1 MYGEDKGMSEN
12 MTRQPIRV
20 LNMFTIM
27 DRGGAETMV
36 MNYYR
41 HIDRTKVQFDFLV
54 HREQRGAY
62 DDEIERM
69 GGRIYRMCP
78 VYPQN
83 FSRYKRDLRTF
94 FRAHPEYKII
104 HSHMS
109 ELGYFAFREAE
120 RQGVPV
126 RICHAHNAPH
136 GFDAKMIM
144 RTYFKKRMMPYLTH
158 LFMCGEESG
167 KWLYGEKNK
176 SRFIMLNNAIDAAV
190 YSFDASKREEMRRQL
205 DLTDELVIGHVGRFN
220 PQKNHPFLLD
230 IFAALLKKEPNAA
243 LLLVGGGADMPKI
256 QAKAQELG
264 IAERVRFL
272 GVRSDV
278 ADLMQTMDVFAFPSL
293 YEGLPVTMVEA
304 QASGLP
310 CIISDKVPPECILT
324 DGLVNIMPLSV
335 SPEVW
340 AEKILTMRAVPR
352 TDRHEEIAAHGFD
365 ISTEAVKLQEFYL
378 KAYEQNC

>member
-1 MYGEDKGMSEN
+1 MSES

-54 HREQRGAY
+54 HREQRSAY

-69 GGRIYRMCP
+69 GGRIYRMRP

-136 GFDAKMIM
+136 GFDAKMII

-190 YSFDASKREEMRRQL
+190 YSFDVSKREEMRRQL
-205 DLTDELVIGHVGRFN
+205 DLTDKLVVGHVGRFN
-220 PQKNHPFLLD
+220 PQKNHAFLLD
-230 IFAALLKKEPNAA
+230 IFAALLKKEPNAV
-243 LLLVGGGADMPKI
+243 LLLAGGGEDMPKI
-256 QAKAQELG
+256 QAKAQALG
-264 IAERVRFL
+264 VAEHVRFL

-278 ADLMQTMDVFAFPSL
+278 ADLMQAMDVFVFPSL

-324 DGLVNIMPLSV
+324 DGLVNIMPLSA
-335 SPEVW
+335 SPEAW

-352 TDRHEEIAAHGFD
+352 TDRRAEIAAHGFD
-365 ISTEAVKLQEFYL
+365 ITTEAVKLQEFYL